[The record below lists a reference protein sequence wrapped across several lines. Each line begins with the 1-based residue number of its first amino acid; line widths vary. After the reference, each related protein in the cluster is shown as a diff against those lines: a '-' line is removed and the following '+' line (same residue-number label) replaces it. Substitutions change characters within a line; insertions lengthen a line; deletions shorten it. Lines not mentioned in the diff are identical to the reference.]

1 MWVVYTHFF
10 MKGDTLIQEKII
22 LWDTKY
28 GEVKCHLKDIM
39 NKKRITIS
47 QLARLTN
54 IRYEVVDNYYNN
66 RNIRYDSVVLAKFC
80 YTLDCSIDDLLKY
93 EV

>member
-1 MWVVYTHFF
+1 MIT
-10 MKGDTLIQEKII
+10 EKII
-22 LWDTKY
+22 LWDTKI
-28 GEVKCHLKDIM
+28 GEVNCYLKNVMTD
-39 NKKRITIS
+39 KKITIS

-54 IRYEVVDNYYNN
+54 LRYEVVDNYYYN

-93 EV
+93 EEK

>member
-1 MWVVYTHFF
+1 MVS
-10 MKGDTLIQEKII
+10 EKII
-22 LWDTKY
+22 LWDTKI
-28 GEVKCHLKDIM
+28 GEVNCYLKNIM
-39 NKKRITIS
+39 DEKGITIS

-54 IRYEVVDNYYNN
+54 LRYEVVDNYYYN

-80 YTLDCSIDDLLKY
+80 YSLDCSIDDLLKY

>member
-1 MWVVYTHFF
+1 MI
-10 MKGDTLIQEKII
+10 KEKII
-22 LWDTKY
+22 LWDTEI
-28 GEVKCHLKDIM
+28 GVVNCHLREIM
-39 NKKRITIS
+39 DEKEITIS

-54 IRYEVVDNYYNN
+54 LRYEVVDNYYYN

-80 YTLDCSIDDLLKY
+80 YTLNCDIDDLLKY